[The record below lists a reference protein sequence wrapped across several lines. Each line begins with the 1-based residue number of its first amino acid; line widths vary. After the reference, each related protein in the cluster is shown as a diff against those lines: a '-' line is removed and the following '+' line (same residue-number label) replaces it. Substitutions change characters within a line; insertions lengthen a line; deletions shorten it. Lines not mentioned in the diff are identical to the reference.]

1 MATLEQRLTEMLNE
15 PVEAL
20 GFELL
25 GLEFVRA
32 GRHSTLRLYIDH
44 EDGID
49 VNDCAEVSRQ
59 VSAVLDVEDPI
70 STEYDLEVSSPGLA
84 RPLFKP
90 AHYQAIIGQEAE
102 LMLRMAVNNRRKL
115 KGTVVA
121 VEDTM
126 IRLEVEGNEYP
137 IAFANIQRANLVPN
151 FD

>member
-1 MATLEQRLTEMLNE
+1 MATLEQRLTDMLTE
-15 PVEAL
+15 PVAAL

-44 EDGID
+44 ENGID

-102 LMLRMAVNNRRKL
+102 LTLRMAVNNRRKL
-115 KGTVVA
+115 KGKVIA

-126 IRLEVEGNEYP
+126 IRLEVEGQEFP

>member
-1 MATLEQRLTEMLNE
+1 MATLEQRLTDMLTE
-15 PVEAL
+15 PVAAI

-44 EDGID
+44 ENGIT
-49 VNDCAEVSRQ
+49 VENCADVSRQ

-70 STEYDLEVSSPGLA
+70 STEYDLEVSSPGMA

-90 AHYQAIIGQEAE
+90 PHYHAVIGQQIE
-102 LMLRMAVNNRRKL
+102 LSLRMAVNNRRKL
-115 KGTVVA
+115 TGLLVS

-126 IRLEVEGNEYP
+126 IKVEAAGTEFP
-137 IAFANIQRANLVPN
+137 IAFANIQKAHLVPN

>member
-1 MATLEQRLTEMLNE
+1 MATLEQRLTEMLTE

-44 EDGID
+44 ENGIQ
-49 VNDCAEVSRQ
+49 VTDCAEVSRQ
-59 VSAVLDVEDPI
+59 VSAVMDVEDPI
-70 STEYDLEVSSPGLA
+70 TTEYDLEVSSPGMA

-90 AHYQAIIGQEAE
+90 AHYQAIVGEQVE
-102 LMLRMAVNNRRKL
+102 LALRMAVNNRRKL
-115 KGTVVA
+115 SGLLVA
-121 VEDTM
+121 VDDTL
-126 IRLEVEGNEYP
+126 IRLEVDGTEFP
-137 IAFANIQRANLVPN
+137 IAFANIQKAHLVPN

>member
-1 MATLEQRLTEMLNE
+1 MATLEQRLTEMLSE

-25 GLEFVRA
+25 GLELVRA

-90 AHYQAIIGQEAE
+90 AHYQAIIGQQAE
-102 LMLRMAVNNRRKL
+102 LSLRMAVNNRRKL

-126 IRLEVEGNEYP
+126 VRLEVEGQEFP
-137 IAFANIQRANLVPN
+137 VAFSNIQKAHLVPN

>member
-1 MATLEQRLTEMLNE
+1 LATLEQRLTEMLSE

-44 EDGID
+44 ENGIE
-49 VNDCAEVSRQ
+49 VTDCAEVSRQ

-70 STEYDLEVSSPGLA
+70 STEYDLEVSSPGMA

-90 AHYQAIIGQEAE
+90 AHYQALIGQQVE
-102 LMLRMAVNNRRKL
+102 LSLRMAVNNHRKL
-115 KGTVVA
+115 TGLLVSVD
-121 VEDTM
+121 DTM
-126 IRLEVEGNEYP
+126 IRLEVAGTEFP
-137 IAFANIQRANLVPN
+137 IAFANIQKAHLVPN

>member
-44 EDGID
+44 ADGID

-102 LMLRMAVNNRRKL
+102 LTVRMAVNNRRKL

-126 IRLEVEGNEYP
+126 IRLEVEGNQYP

>member
-1 MATLEQRLTEMLNE
+1 MATLEQRLTEMLSE

-25 GLEFVRA
+25 GLEYVRA
-32 GRHSTLRLYIDH
+32 GRHSTLRLYIDS
-44 EDGID
+44 EKGID

-90 AHYQAIIGQEAE
+90 AHYQAIIGQEVE
-102 LMLRMAVNNRRKL
+102 LALRMAVNNRRKL
-115 KGTVVA
+115 KGTLVSA
-121 VEDTM
+121 DDTM
-126 IRLEVEGNEYP
+126 VRLEVNGQEFPVAY
-137 IAFANIQRANLVPN
+137 ANIQKANLVPN

>member
-1 MATLEQRLTEMLNE
+1 MATLEQRLTEMLTE

-44 EDGID
+44 EDGIQ
-49 VNDCAEVSRQ
+49 VTDCAEVSRQ
-59 VSAVLDVEDPI
+59 VSAVMDVEDPI
-70 STEYDLEVSSPGLA
+70 ATEYDLEVSSPGMA

-90 AHYQAIIGQEAE
+90 AHYQDIIGEQVE
-102 LMLRMAVNNRRKL
+102 LSLRMAVNNRRKL
-115 KGTVVA
+115 SGRLVA
-121 VEDTM
+121 VDDTL
-126 IRLEVEGNEYP
+126 IRLEVDGTEFP
-137 IAFANIQRANLVPN
+137 IAFANIQKAHLVPN

>member
-1 MATLEQRLTEMLNE
+1 MATLEQRLTEMLSE
-15 PVEAL
+15 PVAAL

-25 GLEFVRA
+25 GLEYIRA
-32 GRHSTLRLYIDH
+32 GRHSTLRLYIDS
-44 EDGID
+44 EKGID

-102 LMLRMAVNNRRKL
+102 LALRMAVNNRRKL
-115 KGTVVA
+115 KGTVVSA
-121 VEDTM
+121 DDTM
-126 IRLEVEGNEYP
+126 VRLEVNGQEFPVAY
-137 IAFANIQRANLVPN
+137 ANIQKANLVPN

>member
-1 MATLEQRLTEMLNE
+1 MATLEQRLTDMLTE
-15 PVEAL
+15 PVAAL

-44 EDGID
+44 ENGID

-90 AHYQAIIGQEAE
+90 AHYQAIVGQEAE
-102 LMLRMAVNNRRKL
+102 LTLRMAVNNRRKL
-115 KGTVVA
+115 KGRVVA

-126 IRLEVEGNEYP
+126 IRLEVEGQEFP

>member
-1 MATLEQRLTEMLNE
+1 MATLEQRLTDMLSE
-15 PVEAL
+15 PVAAL

-25 GLEFVRA
+25 GLEYVRA
-32 GRHSTLRLYIDH
+32 GRHSTLRLYIDS
-44 EDGID
+44 ENGID

-90 AHYQAIIGQEAE
+90 AHYQAIIGQEVE
-102 LMLRMAVNNRRKL
+102 LALRMAVNNRRKL
-115 KGTVVA
+115 KGTLVSA
-121 VEDTM
+121 DDTM
-126 IRLEVEGNEYP
+126 VRLEVNGQEFPVAY
-137 IAFANIQRANLVPN
+137 ANIQKANLVPN

>member
-1 MATLEQRLTEMLNE
+1 MATLEQRLTDMLTE
-15 PVEAL
+15 PVAAI

-44 EDGID
+44 EDGIT
-49 VNDCAEVSRQ
+49 VENCADVSRQ

-70 STEYDLEVSSPGLA
+70 STEYDLEVSSPGMA

-90 AHYQAIIGQEAE
+90 PHYEAVIGQQIE
-102 LMLRMAVNNRRKL
+102 LALRMAVNNRRKL
-115 KGTVVA
+115 NGLLVS

-126 IRLEVEGNEYP
+126 IKVEVAGVEFP
-137 IAFANIQRANLVPN
+137 IAFANIQKAHLVPN

>member
-1 MATLEQRLTEMLNE
+1 MATLEQRLTEMLTE

-44 EDGID
+44 ENGID

-102 LMLRMAVNNRRKL
+102 LTLRMAVNNRRKL
-115 KGTVVA
+115 TGKVLA

-126 IRLEVEGNEYP
+126 IRLEVEGQKFP
-137 IAFANIQRANLVPN
+137 IAFANIQRANLGPN

>member
-1 MATLEQRLTEMLNE
+1 MATLEQRLTEMLSE

-44 EDGID
+44 ENGID

-102 LMLRMAVNNRRKL
+102 LALRMAVNNRRKL
-115 KGTVVA
+115 KGIVVSA
-121 VEDTM
+121 DDTLV
-126 IRLEVEGNEYP
+126 RLEVNGQEFPVAY
-137 IAFANIQRANLVPN
+137 ANIQKANLVPN

>member
-1 MATLEQRLTEMLNE
+1 MATLEQRLTDMLSE
-15 PVEAL
+15 PVAAL

-25 GLEFVRA
+25 GLEYVRA
-32 GRHSTLRLYIDH
+32 GRHSTLRLYIDS
-44 EDGID
+44 ENGID

-102 LMLRMAVNNRRKL
+102 LALRMAVNNRRKL
-115 KGTVVA
+115 KGIVVSA
-121 VEDTM
+121 DDTM
-126 IRLEVEGNEYP
+126 VRLEVNGQDFPVAY
-137 IAFANIQRANLVPN
+137 ANIQKANLVPN